1 MVCLIPRWSL
11 GEDVSFRNVE
21 TKIMIRNSSA
31 SLSFKLETT
40 ESTGKRELIGSGRGA
55 MPQLGWETWK
65 VWWRGKPSRAGTS
78 LCQVAMPLLF
88 FHNRHLCLSLLL
100 TSLLK
105 LCR

>member
-40 ESTGKRELIGSGRGA
+40 ESTVGRGN
-55 MPQLGWETWK
+55 WEAVAGVQCHSWGG
-65 VWWRGKPSRAGTS
+65 RPGKFGGEENQAG
-78 LCQVAMPLLF
+78 QVLAF
-88 FHNRHLCLSLLL
+88 V
-100 TSLLK
+100 K
-105 LCR
+105 